1 MIDILVILEESL
13 PVSACYMHFDG
24 TRSLRAITLHS
35 YLVKDISQG
44 SVKES
49 KLILLVLMVV
59 S

>member
-13 PVSACYMHFDG
+13 PVSASYTHFDG
-24 TRSLRAITLHS
+24 TRSLRAITLYS